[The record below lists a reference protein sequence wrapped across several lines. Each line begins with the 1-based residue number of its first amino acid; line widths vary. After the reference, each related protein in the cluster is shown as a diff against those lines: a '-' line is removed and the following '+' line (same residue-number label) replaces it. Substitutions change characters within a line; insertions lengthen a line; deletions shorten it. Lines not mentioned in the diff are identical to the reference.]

1 MAVQMW
7 LTVQVGEVTESTSA
21 ELQRFVR
28 SHGGLILMV
37 TKRGPLIMLD
47 DEEAP
52 AVEQHPLVE
61 FMGPVHLNGRGYAAE
76 RLQQIFMDNLSK
88 QIDLAKL
95 SELDPTP

>member
-1 MAVQMW
+1 MGVQMW
-7 LTVQVGEVTESTSA
+7 LAVQVGEVTESTSA

-28 SHGGLILMV
+28 ERGGLILMV

-61 FMGPVHLNGRGYAAE
+61 FMGPVQLNGRGYAAD
-76 RLQQIFMDNLSK
+76 RLQQIFMENLSK

-95 SELDPTP
+95 AELDPTT